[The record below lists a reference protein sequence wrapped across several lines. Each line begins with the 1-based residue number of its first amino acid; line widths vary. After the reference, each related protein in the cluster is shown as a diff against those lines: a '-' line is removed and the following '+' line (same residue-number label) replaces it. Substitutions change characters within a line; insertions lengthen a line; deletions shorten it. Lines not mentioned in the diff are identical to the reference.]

1 MKIRY
6 LLRIKEGK
14 LLQLY
19 IERTYPDYTNLT
31 NFTVSVPYRGEG
43 MKPAEFFEVSR
54 EQFEDFFERLVDTS
68 QLINELMDEIK

>member
-6 LLRIKEGK
+6 LLRIKEEK

-43 MKPAEFFEVSR
+43 MKPA
-54 EQFEDFFERLVDTS
+54 DFFEGTRKSRRLS
-68 QLINELMDEIK
+68 NA